1 MEKKYFLI
9 LLVLGVLFVPSFSQA
24 ATLSMSPSQVTT
36 EVGKRVTVS
45 VLVSSVV
52 PFNAVSSTLLFPTS
66 LFTIESV
73 SKTGSALDFWV
84 TEPLINKTQ
93 GTVRFEGVALGGF
106 QGKTGTIASVT
117 LRAIKE
123 GTGKSSFQSGQILAN
138 DGQGTDITENLI
150 GTSFVVKA
158 AEKLEEKKE
167 EKPPVPSVPTP
178 IKPAPEPET
187 PQPLPTLFAP
197 EIMLGTKYGEPAVL
211 GTSQYADAQVLLTFV
226 TRDGSKLFITS
237 VADRDGGFTVLIPHS
252 LKRGEYTVTAVMV
265 KSDRTNSLPSNTIT
279 ITIGTLLSEFGW
291 EELSVIGILLCIIF
305 VLLWKL
311 FHSRKGGT
319 PLGLKRKTREAQGVL
334 RESFGII
341 RAGLKHSTRKGVRS
355 DRAEQKWLTD
365 IKRDIDDA
373 ESAISKEIKEIES
386 L

>member
-1 MEKKYFLI
+1 MAKKNLLTLFLI
-9 LLVLGVLFVPSFSQA
+9 GIFFIPCVSSA

-45 VLVSSVV
+45 VIVSSVV

-66 LFTIESV
+66 LFTVESV

-150 GTSFVVKA
+150 GTSFVVKV
-158 AEKLEEKKE
+158 AEKVE
-167 EKPPVPSVPTP
+167 EKPTVPAVPTP
-178 IKPAPEPET
+178 IKPTVEEVQ
-187 PQPLPTLFAP
+187 QPLPTLSSP
-197 EIMLGTKYGEPAVL
+197 DIMLGTKYGEPAIL
-211 GTSQYADAQVLLTFV
+211 GSSQYAEAQVLLTFV
-226 TRDGSKLFITS
+226 TRDGIKLFITS
-237 VADRDGGFTVLIPHS
+237 SADKDGSFTVLIPRS

-265 KSDRTNSLPSNTIT
+265 KSDYTNSLPSNTIT
-279 ITIGTLLSEFGW
+279 VAIGTLFSDLSW
-291 EELSVIGILLCIIF
+291 EELAVIGLLLLIILILIWR
-305 VLLWKL
+305 LLSCT
-311 FHSRKGGT
+311 HSGT

-341 RAGLKHSTRKGVRS
+341 RAGMKHSVRKNGKT
-355 DRAEQKWLTD
+355 DRVEQRWLTD
-365 IKRDIDDA
+365 LKRDVDDA

>member
-1 MEKKYFLI
+1 MAKKNLLTLFLI
-9 LLVLGVLFVPSFSQA
+9 GIFFIPCVSSA

-45 VLVSSVV
+45 VIVSSVV

-66 LFTIESV
+66 LFTVESV

-150 GTSFVVKA
+150 GTSFVIKA
-158 AEKLEEKKE
+158 AEKVE
-167 EKPPVPSVPTP
+167 EKPTVPTVPTP
-178 IKPAPEPET
+178 IKPTVEEIQ
-187 PQPLPTLFAP
+187 QPLPTLSSP
-197 EIMLGTKYGEPAVL
+197 DIMLGTKYGEPAIL
-211 GTSQYADAQVLLTFV
+211 GSSQYAEAQVLLTFV

-237 VADRDGGFTVLIPHS
+237 SADKDGSFTVLIPRS

-265 KSDRTNSLPSNTIT
+265 KSDHTNSLPSNTIT
-279 ITIGTLLSEFGW
+279 VAIGTLFSDLSW
-291 EELSVIGILLCIIF
+291 EELAVMGLLLLIILILIWR
-305 VLLWKL
+305 LL
-311 FHSRKGGT
+311 FCTRGGT

-341 RAGLKHSTRKGVRS
+341 RAGMKHSVRKNGKT
-355 DRAEQKWLTD
+355 DRVEQRWLTD
-365 IKRDIDDA
+365 LKRDVDDA